1 MSEYLLSDD
10 ITELA
15 ARVVAQ
21 NAAAGRK
28 VVTAESCTGGM
39 VSAAITEIPGSS
51 AVLDRA
57 YVTYSNEAKMEAL
70 GVAQDII
77 ETFGA
82 VSVACVWAM
91 ACGALERSDADV
103 AVAISGVAG
112 PGGGT
117 QLKPVGTV
125 VFARAYRNQTGE
137 PEGELK
143 HFEGGDGPG
152 GRAAIRR
159 QATVCALE
167 LLLP

>member
-1 MSEYLLSDD
+1 MSDNLLPDD
-10 ITELA
+10 IAELA

-21 NAAAGRK
+21 NAALGRK
-28 VVTAESCTGGM
+28 VATAESCTGGL
-39 VSAAITEIPGSS
+39 VAGAITEIAGSS
-51 AVLDRA
+51 SVLDRG

-70 GVAQDII
+70 GVSQDII

-82 VSVACVWAM
+82 VSIACVWAM
-91 ACGALERSDADV
+91 AQGALERSNADV
-103 AVAISGVAG
+103 AVAVSGVAG

-125 VFARAYRNQTGE
+125 VFARAVRNAEGE

-159 QATVCALE
+159 QATICALE

>member
-1 MSEYLLSDD
+1 MSKTILPDD
-10 ITELA
+10 ITVLA
-15 ARVVAQ
+15 KRVVEE

-28 VVTAESCTGGM
+28 LATAESCTGGL
-39 VSAAITEIPGSS
+39 VAGAITEIAGSS
-51 AVLDRA
+51 AVLDRGFI
-57 YVTYSNEAKMEAL
+57 TYSNEAKMEAL

-82 VSVACVWAM
+82 VSIACVWAM
-91 ACGALERSDADV
+91 AQGALKRSNADV
-103 AVAISGVAG
+103 AVAVSGVAG

-125 VFARAYRNQTGE
+125 VFARAYRNQEGE

-143 HFEGGDGPG
+143 FFEGGDGPD

-159 QATVCALE
+159 QATLCALE